1 MANRDY
7 YKILGVDRDASQ
19 AEIKRAYRTQAKEL
33 HPDKNPTTRKKAEEQ
48 FRRVAEA
55 YEVLS
60 DPEKRSQYD
69 RYGHAG
75 PDQGFNFDVNDF
87 RHAREAYA
95 DFGFGGFDNIFDLF
109 FRQGATH
116 TATRRQQTRQGEDIQ
131 YKLRISLED
140 AASGTRMKVTVPR
153 LVSCSYCNGS
163 GIEPGTSRQ
172 VCPTCKGKGQ
182 VEYRQQSLL
191 GSFVTLRSCP
201 ECGGTGEIIKHPCQ
215 HCNGKG
221 RVKEK
226 SKISISV
233 PVGVG
238 NGSRLRLRGQG
249 NVGPGGGQVGD
260 LYIVLEVIPH
270 STFERRGSDIYSKA
284 KIHYAQAAL
293 GAKIKINTL
302 WGEAALT
309 IPQGTQPGTTLCLQG
324 KGMPSLHRKGKG
336 NHYVILQVVIPTH
349 LNTPQRRALKEFE
362 KTLAHS

>member
-1 MANRDY
+1 VAKHDY
-7 YKILGVDRDASQ
+7 NQALGVDRDASQ

-60 DPEKRSQYD
+60 DSEKRSRYD

-87 RHAREAYA
+87 RHARQAYA
-95 DFGFGGFDNIFDLF
+95 DFGFGGVDDIFDLF
-109 FRQGATH
+109 FRQGATPRG
-116 TATRRQQTRQGEDIQ
+116 RRARQGEDIE

-140 AASGTRMKVTVPR
+140 AASGTRMKITVPR
-153 LVSCSYCNGS
+153 LVSCSYCNGD

-172 VCPTCKGKGQ
+172 VCPTCRGKGQ

-191 GSFVTLRSCP
+191 GSFMTLRSCP
-201 ECGGTGEIIKHPCQ
+201 ECGGAGGIIKHPCK
-215 HCNGKG
+215 HCGGKG
-221 RVKEK
+221 RAKEK
-226 SKISISV
+226 SKISITV
-233 PVGVG
+233 PAGVD

-249 NVGPGGGQVGD
+249 YVGPGSGPAGD
-260 LYIVLEVIPH
+260 LYIVIEVIPH
-270 STFERRGSDIYSKA
+270 ATFERRGSDIFSKA
-284 KIHYAQAAL
+284 RIHYGQAVL

-309 IPQGTQPGTTLCLQG
+309 IPQGTQPGTTLSLPG
-324 KGMPSLHRKGKG
+324 KGMPSLRKKGKG

-349 LNTPQRRALKEFE
+349 LNTSQRRALREFE
-362 KTLAHS
+362 KTLTHS